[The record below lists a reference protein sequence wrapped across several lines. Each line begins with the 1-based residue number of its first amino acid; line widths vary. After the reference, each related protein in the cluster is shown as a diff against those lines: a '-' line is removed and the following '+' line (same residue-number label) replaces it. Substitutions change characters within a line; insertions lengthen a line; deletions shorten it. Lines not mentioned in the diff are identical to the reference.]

1 MATTTLTRG
10 LDRDQWLDRPTLATL
25 MGKGEDTVRRIQ
37 RDHALPTRLGPNSCV
52 LLRLGDFIDL
62 GRIPAAVL
70 DPQISAREVADA
82 IALRA
87 ELEDLRRAHAELAGR
102 YAQHTELVADLR
114 AHLATQAAYIEDLR
128 DAAAVTR

>member
-1 MATTTLTRG
+1 MAGTTLTRG
-10 LDRDQWLDRPTLATL
+10 LDRDEWLDRPTLAKL
-25 MGKGEDTVRRIQ
+25 MGKAEDTVRRIQ
-37 RDHALPTRLGPNSCV
+37 REHQLPTRLGPNNCV

-62 GRIPAAVL
+62 GRIPTSVL

-87 ELEDLRRAHAELAGR
+87 ELEELRRAHAELLGR

-114 AHLATQAAYIEDLR
+114 AHLATQAAYIADLR
-128 DAAAVTR
+128 AAAERAR